1 MLNYLSFKCSH
12 ACSLSGIHGGV
23 LWKIFDDFC
32 FSEISQPCFDP
43 VVIAGVCITSKY
55 FFVKFKRGNLS
66 DGWRLDWCVCRKS
79 VNNIN
84 FIWIN
89 KKVGS
94 GNSHVGFFFFS
105 FSSDTFMKLINF
117 WGKKQDINQSFE
129 LMTPKS
135 FDSKSSFMP
144 NFFTHFVKDVL
155 NNLSSSGFFAIPYS
169 GCVQSCTLIAEI
181 ACQLCSNLY
190 TVHFYGI
197 NTGASW
203 SLSLQ
208 GKTDTTSE
216 ARCSLKAPWDHT
228 QSLTSKKCPHGY
240 S

>member
-1 MLNYLSFKCSH
+1 MTSTVLNYLSFKCSH

-94 GNSHVGFFFFS
+94 GNSHVGFFFS

-117 WGKKQDINQSFE
+117 WGKSRILIKVSSWWLQSHLIVE
-129 LMTPKS
+129 AP
-135 FDSKSSFMP
+135 
-144 NFFTHFVKDVL
+144 
-155 NNLSSSGFFAIPYS
+155 
-169 GCVQSCTLIAEI
+169 SCLIFSHI
-181 ACQLCSNLY
+181 LWKMY
-190 TVHFYGI
+190 
-197 NTGASW
+197 
-203 SLSLQ
+203 
-208 GKTDTTSE
+208 
-216 ARCSLKAPWDHT
+216 
-228 QSLTSKKCPHGY
+228 
-240 S
+240 